1 MTRTGPTRRNLSNI
15 WIWVSACVLLIPPLV
30 IAAGVMVLGSSLP
43 NGAKP
48 ESTARQA
55 AASQATVTKSAS
67 LAEQPGGV
75 TSFALASAAQLDVI
89 TEQHSAVGRRPL
101 TAAAEQSP
109 ISGQPPVAKDPSR
122 YDAPVPV
129 TASGQ
134 PVVTKDPTRYYGPI
148 PVTLV
153 HVRKSREQSA
163 MANIEAAPSTVTAA
177 HGSLVATRI
186 HASYASR
193 RMVRHEP
200 HTFYRVKLQ
209 RALSL
214 NKPRQMAGAA
224 GHSRS
229 SGLKRS

>member
-30 IAAGVMVLGSSLP
+30 IAAGVMVLGYSPP

-48 ESTARQA
+48 EGAARQT
-55 AASQATVTKSAS
+55 AASQATVTKSVSQAD
-67 LAEQPGGV
+67 GV
-75 TSFALASAAQLDVI
+75 TSFALASAEQHPVI
-89 TEQHSAVGRRPL
+89 TEQHSVAGRRPM
-101 TAAAEQSP
+101 TAATEQRPS
-109 ISGQPPVAKDPSR
+109 SGPPPVAKDPAR

-153 HVRKSREQSA
+153 HVWKSREQSA
-163 MANIEAAPSTVTAA
+163 MADIGAAPSTVTVA

-200 HTFYRVKLQ
+200 RTSYRAKQQ

-214 NKPRQMAGAA
+214 NKPRQMAGVA
-224 GHSRS
+224 GRSRS